1 MPALDTRPSGR
12 LRRTCPTGR
21 RCSAYD
27 AIRSRAAIRF
37 RAAMHFR
44 AAMCLAAAC
53 AALAAVVLEVAAAAP
68 AAPASPATAVNTQRL
83 EGWHRDLTYL
93 ATELPKR
100 HVNLF
105 FKTAQQDWEKAV
117 AELDAAIPTLN
128 DDEIRVGLM
137 KLVAMIGDSHT
148 ILAAGPEA
156 GQHSYPLV
164 LYWFK
169 DGLIVLGAQDEHK
182 ELLGARLVSIE
193 GHPVAEALSTV
204 SPVFAYD
211 NQSQLKSQA
220 PGYLVL
226 AEVLHGLKLAAS
238 ATEAQFTFALPSGEE
253 RTVTLTPVAG
263 DPRPSLKPALDPMT
277 NKPAYMRGDG
287 RRYWTEWLPFSETF
301 YLGYDVCAEQDG
313 LPMKDFTV
321 QVLDGLSGMPFKR
334 LVIELRNNSGGN
346 SALLD
351 PLIDALAARKD
362 LARGKLFVIIGR
374 RTFSSA
380 VLNALSLKDKTSAVF
395 FGEPTGGKPS
405 HYGEVKTFALPV
417 SGLDV
422 SYSTK
427 YFDYHGDQSDSLK
440 PDVTVELSSVDF
452 LSGRDP
458 VLEAAIAWTG
468 G

>member
-1 MPALDTRPSGR
+1 MPALH
-12 LRRTCPTGR
+12 TCPTGH
-21 RCSAYD
+21 RCP
-27 AIRSRAAIRF
+27 IHAATRCP
-37 RAAMHFR
+37 AAM
-44 AAMCLAAAC
+44 LAAALC
-53 AALAAVVLEVAAAAP
+53 AVLAAVVLEAAAAAP
-68 AAPASPATAVNTQRL
+68 TPPTANTQRL
-83 EGWHRDLTYL
+83 EGWRSDLTYL

-100 HVNLF
+100 HVNLY
-105 FKTAQQDWEKAV
+105 FKAAQQDWEKAV

-148 ILAAGPEA
+148 SLAAGPA
-156 GQHSYPLV
+156 TGLHSYSLA

-169 DGLIVLGAQDEHK
+169 DGLIVLGAPEEHK
-182 ELLGARLVSIE
+182 ELLGARLASIE
-193 GHPVAEALSTV
+193 GHPVAEAMSTV
-204 SPVFAYD
+204 SSVFAYD
-211 NQSQLKSQA
+211 NQSQLRSQA

-238 ATEAQFTFALPSGEE
+238 TTEAGFTFALPSGEE

-263 DPRPSLKPALDPMT
+263 DPRPGLKSALDPMT

-287 RRYWTEWLPFSETF
+287 RCYWTEWLPFSETF
-301 YLGYDVCAEQDG
+301 YLGYDVCAELDG
-313 LPMKDFTV
+313 LPVKDFNR

-334 LVIELRNNSGGN
+334 LVIELRNNPGGN

-351 PLIDALAARKD
+351 PLIDALALRKD

-395 FGEPTGGKPS
+395 FGEPAGGKPS
-405 HYGEVKTFALPV
+405 HYGEVKTFMLPV

-427 YFDYHGDQSDSLK
+427 YFDYHGDKSDSLK
-440 PDVTVELSSVDF
+440 PDVVVELTSADF

-458 VLEAAIAWTG
+458 VLEAVIAWTG